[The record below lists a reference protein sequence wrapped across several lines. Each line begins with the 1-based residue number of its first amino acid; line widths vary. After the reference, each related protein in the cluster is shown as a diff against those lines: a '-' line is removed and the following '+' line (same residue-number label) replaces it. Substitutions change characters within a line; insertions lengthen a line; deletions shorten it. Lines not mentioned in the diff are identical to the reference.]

1 MGESNNIRLMNI
13 DDINK
18 ITQRASELKNKA
30 NSQIDLFELYLDAQ
44 KLYEEAY
51 ENCIKSTEVSQIQKD
66 ILSTIYRYESLDCQF
81 AYALKKKEFTKCQGI
96 SVQQLSIIDDI
107 TIKYQKDIIQED
119 NIKSWY
125 KFLVDHRITAE
136 THRYFPIG
144 KYYFDNG
151 EYKKALFYFRRTEE
165 IYNTRKKEELPEDF
179 LSNHFLNFYILKFNI
194 SQCQLGILQTDIEE
208 KEFLERQTI
217 KELLQSCEYA
227 NEVMNISSDKIY
239 TEGYEKNNQLIKHVL
254 EASLNSWQSLYEYTH
269 SEHLLNLMS
278 QIDSKKHSFINTNNL
293 TKAPKRID
301 YLLFYT
307 HGFNTRGV
315 WKDDLTEV
323 MSSSQRNTNIQF
335 VLLPWDYGTFQVKFF
350 IEESREIAVEKF
362 VKRYNEILDTY
373 GNCERKCLIAHS
385 FGTYITGTAIQ
396 ENENFICDKI
406 ILAGNILDINYDWNK
421 LKKRNQIGDV
431 LIEQSTNDG
440 AVLFA
445 KILRKVCLQMWIGYA
460 GRNGFSKT
468 YNFMTVLK
476 SKSGHSGMLN
486 KENMTNEW
494 FSFLTS

>member
-1 MGESNNIRLMNI
+1 MNI

-30 NSQIDLFELYLDAQ
+30 NSQVDLFELYLDAQ

-66 ILSTIYRYESLDCQF
+66 FLSTIYRYESLDCQF
-81 AYALKKKEFTKCQGI
+81 AYSLKKKEFTKCQDI
-96 SVQQLSIIDDI
+96 SIQQLTIIDEIISKYKKDDI
-107 TIKYQKDIIQED
+107 KED
-119 NIKSWY
+119 NIKSSY

-144 KYYFDNG
+144 KSYFDND

-179 LSNHFLNFYILKFNI
+179 LENHFLNYYILKFNI
-194 SQCQLGILQTDIEE
+194 SQCQVGILQTDIEE

-239 TEGYEKNNQLIKHVL
+239 KEGYEKTNQLIKHVL
-254 EASLNSWQSLYEYTH
+254 EKSLNSWQSLYEYTH

-278 QIDSKKHSFINTNNL
+278 QIDSEKHNSINTN
-293 TKAPKRID
+293 KFVQAQKKID

-307 HGFNTRGV
+307 HGFNTRGA
-315 WKDDLTEV
+315 WKDELTEV
-323 MSSSQRNTNIQF
+323 MSSNQRNTNIQF
-335 VLLPWDYGTFQVKFF
+335 VLLPWDYGTFKMKFF
-350 IEESREIAVEKF
+350 IQKSRKIAIQKF

-373 GNCERKCLIAHS
+373 GNCERKCLVAHS

-396 ENENFICDKI
+396 ENENFICDKVV
-406 ILAGNILDINYDWNK
+406 LAGNILDRNYDWNK
-421 LKKRNQIGDV
+421 LKNGNQIGEV

-445 KILRKVCLQMWIGYA
+445 KILRKVCFQKWIGYA
-460 GRNGFSKT
+460 GRNGFIKD
-468 YNFMTVLK
+468 YNFITVLK

-486 KENMTNEW
+486 KENMTSKW
-494 FSFLTS
+494 FSFLTN